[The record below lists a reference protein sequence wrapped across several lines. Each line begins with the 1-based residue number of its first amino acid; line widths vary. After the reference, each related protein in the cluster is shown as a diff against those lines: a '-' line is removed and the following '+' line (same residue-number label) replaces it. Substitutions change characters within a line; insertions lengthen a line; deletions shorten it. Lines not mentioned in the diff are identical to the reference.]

1 MSRILRRPMFRGGP
15 VSSYGT
21 GIASGLADGG
31 AIGGGNIVGTKM
43 ADGRYG
49 FANPKYVEGWNRI
62 FGNTANK
69 PLNITNISEVGKTGS
84 QVATDATSKWS
95 KAKNIL
101 KSPKS
106 WRIPTDIQMGRG
118 IWGGLKRGY
127 GMLPKQGL
135 LFRNPASI
143 LAAGAYFG
151 ADPTPVDEK
160 YGITRW
166 DNLFPMFGDTEESM
180 MKDLERNEAEAA
192 NPNNWWRYDPGRYG
206 PRKDHPD
213 YDADKVSA
221 WPWSDPYKETEGDKL
236 KTETKVPDAITGEDP
251 LYKERVVNNE
261 SGKPEPVE
269 LTAKEMIAENK
280 EFFADILG
288 AKEARGQDISEM
300 LLGWAGAEGDT
311 TWDKTKS
318 FFRDEK
324 DRPGKLAKIKEN
336 AAVLAINDYIA
347 GKRSKEN
354 LAQTLGMKKSLI
366 DYDYDIKS
374 QIINVTSKDNFRQG
388 LGKIAAKYKL
398 DPTSVSTLKT
408 YFAEVLGLKLHQ
420 VTQNYTL
427 EKFED
432 KGWKDLEVGFNIV
445 TPKKKGKMII
455 EKKADGTIDI
465 KTNLVI

>member
-1 MSRILRRPMFRGGP
+1 MSRILRRPMFRGGR

-21 GIASGLADGG
+21 GIAHGLADGG

-62 FGNTANK
+62 FGNTANR
-69 PLNITNISEVGKTGS
+69 PLNITNISEVGTGTTPTGG
-84 QVATDATSKWS
+84 QVVSGAADKASKWS
-95 KAKNIL
+95 KARNL
-101 KSPKS
+101 LSSPKFS
-106 WRIPTDIQMGRG
+106 EQGILEGIKKWGPKTIDKVRGFGKGALSRFPAISSALAMEYVTRPGDVDELVYEEEDYGPIEGR
-118 IWGGLKRGY
+118 LHK
-127 GMLPKQGL
+127 M
-135 LFRNPASI
+135 F
-143 LAAGAYFG
+143 
-151 ADPTPVDEK
+151 DPTYNFKWMKQAEDYYPLDRIEK
-160 YGITRW
+160 
-166 DNLFPMFGDTEESM
+166 
-180 MKDLERNEAEAA
+180 AA
-192 NPNNWWRYDPGRYG
+192 L
-206 PRKDHPD
+206 
-213 YDADKVSA
+213 
-221 WPWSDPYKETEGDKL
+221 EGDI
-236 KTETKVPDAITGEDP
+236 TKVPDAITGEDP
-251 LYKERVVNNE
+251 IYKEQVV
-261 SGKPEPVE
+261 SSKTGRADDSDSAEPVE

-288 AKEARGQDISEM
+288 AKEAKGQDISEM

-354 LAQTLGMKKSLI
+354 LAQTLGMKKSII
-366 DYDYDIKS
+366 DYDYEIKS

-420 VTQNYTL
+420 PKNSNYSL
-427 EKFED
+427 EKFD
-432 KGWKDLEVGFNIV
+432 KRKWKDLEVGFNIV
-445 TPKKKGKMII
+445 SPEGKGKMII
-455 EKKADGTIDI
+455 EKKPDGSIDI
-465 KTNLVI
+465 KEKLVI

>member
-1 MSRILRRPMFRGGP
+1 
-15 VSSYGT
+15 
-21 GIASGLADGG
+21 
-31 AIGGGNIVGTKM
+31 
-43 ADGRYG
+43 
-49 FANPKYVEGWNRI
+49 
-62 FGNTANK
+62 
-69 PLNITNISEVGKTGS
+69 
-84 QVATDATSKWS
+84 
-95 KAKNIL
+95 
-101 KSPKS
+101 
-106 WRIPTDIQMGRG
+106 
-118 IWGGLKRGY
+118 
-127 GMLPKQGL
+127 
-135 LFRNPASI
+135 
-143 LAAGAYFG
+143 
-151 ADPTPVDEK
+151 
-160 YGITRW
+160 
-166 DNLFPMFGDTEESM
+166 
-180 MKDLERNEAEAA
+180 
-192 NPNNWWRYDPGRYG
+192 
-206 PRKDHPD
+206 
-213 YDADKVSA
+213 
-221 WPWSDPYKETEGDKL
+221 
-236 KTETKVPDAITGEDP
+236 
-251 LYKERVVNNE
+251 
-261 SGKPEPVE
+261 EPVE

-420 VTQNYTL
+420 PKNSNYSL
-427 EKFED
+427 EKFD
-432 KGWKDLEVGFNIV
+432 KRKWKDLEVGFNIV
-445 TPKKKGKMII
+445 SPEGKGKMII
-455 EKKADGTIDI
+455 EKK
-465 KTNLVI
+465 